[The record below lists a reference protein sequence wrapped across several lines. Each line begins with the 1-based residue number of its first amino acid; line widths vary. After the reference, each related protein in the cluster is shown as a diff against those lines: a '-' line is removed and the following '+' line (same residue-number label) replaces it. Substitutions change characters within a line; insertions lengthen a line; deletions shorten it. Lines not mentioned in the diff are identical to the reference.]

1 MFFRGEQNIL
11 SFPDQSYFLCVVC
24 VAPKKGPN
32 GLAMPNDYC
41 DFCLGDSNMNQK
53 TGQSEELVS
62 CSDCGRS
69 GMVDLCLSLTFLSL
83 SFFWLFP
90 FCLIAVLLS
99 FCLPH
104 TASVLIIRRLSIVS
118 VIFTPSCPPD
128 PSLHLTLI
136 SEYTHTHTHYY
147 HHHHH
152 RSFVVSVGVLHRS
165 CGCVKVGHDSC
176 QMV

>member
-83 SFFWLFP
+83 SFFL
-90 FCLIAVLLS
+90 
-99 FCLPH
+99 
-104 TASVLIIRRLSIVS
+104 
-118 VIFTPSCPPD
+118 
-128 PSLHLTLI
+128 
-136 SEYTHTHTHYY
+136 
-147 HHHHH
+147 
-152 RSFVVSVGVLHRS
+152 VVSVLPHCRPSVFLSPSHGLCTHYTPTVNCLCYFHPILSSRS
-165 CGCVKVGHDSC
+165 ISASHSDL
-176 QMV
+176 